1 MRKALVSGIG
11 TADAAMADAPLRN
24 NRGTLCPRVLVVE
37 DDAWLAI
44 ELERLLDELGCE
56 VCTIVNSAPAAV
68 VAAAVHQ
75 PDFVLLDLCRN
86 GPHGAQAVAAQ
97 IHRDFA
103 IPTLRL
109 DDMLKP
115 CGSSRFRDDL
125 RRALGELRTRKATN
139 VEHCSAGA
147 PRRHELTASK
157 VR

>member
-1 MRKALVSGIG
+1 MSMRQALVSGIG

-24 NRGTLCPRVLVVE
+24 KRGTLCPRVLVVE

-56 VCTIVNSAPAAV
+56 VCTIVNSAPAAI

-75 PDFVLLDLCRN
+75 PDFVLLDLCRG
-86 GPHGAQAVAAQ
+86 GPRGAQAVAAQ

-103 IPTLRL
+103 IPTLYL

-115 CGSSRFRDDL
+115 CDSARFRDDL
-125 RRALGELRTRKATN
+125 RRALREPRTR
-139 VEHCSAGA
+139 
-147 PRRHELTASK
+147 
-157 VR
+157 